1 MDHGFGPSS
10 GSAMV
15 VPDAET
21 WAMGNLGFKR
31 GGKNWN
37 GVLLEGLYSVC
48 LKHPHTDDSTW
59 GCL

>member
-1 MDHGFGPSS
+1 MVNHPYIMDHGFGPSS

-37 GVLLEGLYSVC
+37 GVLLEG
-48 LKHPHTDDSTW
+48 
-59 GCL
+59 